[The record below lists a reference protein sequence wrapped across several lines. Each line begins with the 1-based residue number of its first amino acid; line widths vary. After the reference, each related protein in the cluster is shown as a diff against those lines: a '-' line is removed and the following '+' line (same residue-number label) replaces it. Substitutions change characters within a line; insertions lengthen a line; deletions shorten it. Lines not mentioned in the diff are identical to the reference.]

1 MPENQKVPEEI
12 ERVKELV
19 NEGRIDDSV
28 EVIAEYLER
37 SEEDNYIDRLENI
50 IEILLSLHG
59 GKTVL
64 RFLIEHQIID
74 IPSLLKNLSKR
85 DSLLRYS
92 FLLLLKSMCENES
105 DLFLPYAE
113 DLLENEDPNVKE
125 AALQLMVFMAGGEK
139 DIADDSLI
147 QLLGSKLT
155 DEKEFVIEKATQ
167 ALVALGKK
175 SPSII
180 TKTLSNCAREYSEN
194 EELKDN
200 IDDVLKS
207 IVSIEKFE
215 EIVEEEKEEPK
226 EKPTTEEE
234 SMEISEKAETKKEVK
249 PEKEEE
255 KKEKKKG
262 EIKKAEKEIKEE
274 EGKILDKE
282 LALKKKK
289 LALKKKRLEL
299 QAKEKELEEKE
310 IAEKEKALK
319 KKQELIE
326 KEKELSQVEL
336 ELKEKSI
343 EEKEQQIKKQE
354 AKRLR
359 EQIKSMEEENKENN
373 ENS

>member
-12 ERVKELV
+12 ERIKELV

-28 EVIAEYLER
+28 KVIAKYLER
-37 SEEDNYIDRLENI
+37 SEEENYIERLENI
-50 IEILLSLHG
+50 IEVLLSLHG
-59 GKTVL
+59 GRTVL
-64 RFLIEHQIID
+64 RFLIENQIID

-139 DIADDSLI
+139 EIAEESLI

-155 DEKEFVIEKATQ
+155 NEKEFVIEKATQ
-167 ALVALGKK
+167 ALIALGKK
-175 SPSII
+175 TPSVI

-207 IVSIEKFE
+207 IVSIEKID
-215 EIVEEEKEEPK
+215 EIVEEEKEEAE
-226 EKPTTEEE
+226 EKPTVGEE
-234 SMEISEKAETKKEVK
+234 SIGKFETVETKKEVK
-249 PEKEEE
+249 PKEEEEKEE
-255 KKEKKKG
+255 K
-262 EIKKAEKEIKEE
+262 IKKTEKEIKEE

-282 LALKKKK
+282 LALKKKE

-310 IAEKEKALK
+310 IAEREKALK
-319 KKQELIE
+319 KKEELME

-343 EEKEQQIKKQE
+343 EEKEQKIKEQE
-354 AKRLR
+354 AKRLE
-359 EQIKSMEEENKENN
+359 EQIKNIEDENEENNKK
-373 ENS
+373 S

>member
-12 ERVKELV
+12 DRVKELV

-37 SEEDNYIDRLENI
+37 SDEENYIDRLEHI

-59 GKTVL
+59 GRTVL

-139 DIADDSLI
+139 EIADESLI

-207 IVSIEKFE
+207 IVSIEKIE
-215 EIVEEEKEEPK
+215 EIVEEEKEEA
-226 EKPTTEEE
+226 EQEPTTEE
-234 SMEISEKAETKKEVK
+234 SVEISEKAETKKEVK
-249 PEKEEE
+249 PKKEEE
-255 KKEKKKG
+255 KDEEKEKVV
-262 EIKKAEKEIKEE
+262 KKAEKEIKEE

-282 LALKKKK
+282 LALKKKE

-310 IAEKEKALK
+310 IAEREKTLK
-319 KKQELIE
+319 KKEELME

-343 EEKEQQIKKQE
+343 EEKEQKIKEQE
-354 AKRLR
+354 AKRLE
-359 EQIKSMEEENKENN
+359 EQIKNIEEENMENN
-373 ENS
+373 EKS